1 MSAVDAAA
9 PTYIEE
15 LFNMSPY
22 LMLIQKSIYL
32 QFFAA
37 YLKIC
42 THNFEILS
50 RPIGPYCKSF
60 HNAQL
65 ISQ

>member
-32 QFFAA
+32 QFLEHTWGIAP
-37 YLKIC
+37 
-42 THNFEILS
+42 TV
-50 RPIGPYCKSF
+50 
-60 HNAQL
+60 L
-65 ISQ
+65 IS